1 LAIASPEDSVADYIA
16 ACRTRGRRPF
26 LDGPHFELSSA
37 AGLIDWIKT
46 AQGVAAIGAVT
57 FVTVA

>member
-1 LAIASPEDSVADYIA
+1 VQPAKSRSWA
-16 ACRTRGRRPF
+16 A
-26 LDGPHFELSSA
+26 PHFERRGP
-37 AGLIDWIKT
+37 AGMVDWIKT